1 MGLQLDRWFAQDLI
15 YDDIIMIMLID
26 VYCDRE
32 NIEFIIYH
40 AMLTW

>member
-15 YDDIIMIMLID
+15 YDDMLSD

-40 AMLTW
+40 AKLTW

>member
-15 YDDIIMIMLID
+15 YDDNLMLID

-40 AMLTW
+40 AKLTW